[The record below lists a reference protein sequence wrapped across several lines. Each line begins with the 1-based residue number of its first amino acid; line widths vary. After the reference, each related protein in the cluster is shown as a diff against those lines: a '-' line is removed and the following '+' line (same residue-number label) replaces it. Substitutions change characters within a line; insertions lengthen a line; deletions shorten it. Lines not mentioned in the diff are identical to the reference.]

1 MTAPPVVTIYVRH
14 SKECKYAGDEFA
26 RRCSCRKHLRWT
38 INGKRYRKQAGTRSW
53 EEAEYIKHSLQDQ
66 LAGRTADS
74 TDAKSLADA
83 IDVFITD
90 KRVQGL
96 TASGLGKYTREPKRL
111 NDFCAEQSIFTVQ
124 GITRDL
130 LTEFAGT
137 WEALYPSSFTRS
149 KLRERYKTF
158 LKYCYQAQWLPRVP
172 QLPKIKVDVPP
183 TLPLTEKEYKH
194 LLDST
199 SALPDPTSRIRCRG
213 LFQLM
218 RWSGLALGDAL
229 TLRRDQI
236 TCANEIYRVTTSRQK
251 TGTDVSVPLPTEVA
265 KEILAVP
272 NALNANY
279 LFWSGES
286 TRESLTTRWTVRY
299 IRPVFEA
306 AELYD
311 SIGNSVSH
319 RLRDTFAVDLLTKG
333 VPLPEVSKLLGH
345 TSIKTTEK
353 HYSPWVKGRQDRLD
367 TLVIGTWQQPKQP
380 RKRKKR

>member
-1 MTAPPVVTIYVRH
+1 MTAAPVVTIYVRH
-14 SKECKYAGDEFA
+14 AKGCKYAGDDFA
-26 RRCSCRKHLRWT
+26 RRCKCRKHLRW
-38 INGKRYRKQAGTRSW
+38 IVNGKRYRKQAGTRSW
-53 EEAEYIKHSLQDQ
+53 EEAEHLKHSLEDQ
-66 LAGRTADS
+66 LSGRTVDSS

-83 IDVFITD
+83 IDVFLTD

-96 TASGLGKYTREPKRL
+96 SASGMGKYTRELERL
-111 NDFCAEQSIFTVQ
+111 RTFCEQRSLFTVQ

-158 LKYCYQAQWLPRVP
+158 LKYCYQAQWLPRIP

-183 TLPLTEKEYKH
+183 TMPLTEKEYER
-194 LLDST
+194 LLNNVSV
-199 SALPDPTSRIRCRG
+199 LHDPTSRIRCRG

-229 TLRRDQI
+229 TLRRNQL
-236 TCANEIYRVTTSRQK
+236 TCANDVYRVTTSRQK
-251 TGTDVSVPLPTEVA
+251 TGTDVSVPLPPEVA

-272 NALNANY
+272 NALSTDY
-279 LFWSGES
+279 LFWSGQS

-311 SIGNSVSH
+311 SDGNSVSH

-367 TLVIGTWQQPKQP
+367 TLVIGTWQKT
-380 RKRKKR
+380 KKAK